1 MKWLREYIEAKR
13 LRKFYALIMKEL
25 KEQGKTKTIFVI
37 DGVCEDCP
45 GPDWCDC
52 DQGIDCD

>member
-1 MKWLREYIEAKR
+1 MKWFRKWQEYRRRKKIWELMEWSFREKIA
-13 LRKFYALIMKEL
+13 
-25 KEQGKTKTIFVI
+25 TNTIIVL

>member
-1 MKWLREYIEAKR
+1 MNWITKWQEYRRRKKILELLNLSFRQHLIEN
-13 LRKFYALIMKEL
+13 
-25 KEQGKTKTIFVI
+25 TIIVL